1 MFWAEI
7 EHHLET
13 KCEISQKSP
22 CDHSSLLT
30 MIYAKC
36 GKKSKIINEH
46 AIKHD
51 YAMNNKLAVYGDIS
65 VYLCDFFANTK
76 LNSIH

>member
-1 MFWAEI
+1 
-7 EHHLET
+7 
-13 KCEISQKSP
+13 
-22 CDHSSLLT
+22 

-65 VYLCDFFANTK
+65 VYLCDFLQTQ
-76 LNSIH
+76 NSILYINR